1 MFRGRGFV
9 MRILDSMIF
18 ELGFPRE
25 LRSKVRKVLGE
36 INTKTFNNIS
46 PGFSDEYMKEEYVL
60 LDGSWLGCAGI
71 L

>member
-1 MFRGRGFV
+1 
-9 MRILDSMIF
+9 MRILESMIF

-25 LRSKVRKVLGE
+25 LRSKVLGE